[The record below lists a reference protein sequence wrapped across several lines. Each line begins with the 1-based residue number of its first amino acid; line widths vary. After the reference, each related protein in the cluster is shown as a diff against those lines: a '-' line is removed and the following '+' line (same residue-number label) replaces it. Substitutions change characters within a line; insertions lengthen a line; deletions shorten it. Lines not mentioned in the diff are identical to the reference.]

1 MRRFV
6 QEFPGILVSPA
17 PASEVEEPRIKG
29 VHEFAVSPAPASQ
42 VKEPRIAGV
51 EELRITGFLYPEV
64 WRPIP
69 ASHAPPQNIPAR
81 EKFSPGPWDWTSFFV
96 GAGVGLFIGLP
107 LGREILKAG
116 MRLTEREIR
125 ERIER
130 VGR

>member
-81 EKFSPGPWDWTSFFV
+81 EKFSPDPDWPSFFV
-96 GAGVGLFIGLP
+96 GLGLGIFIGLP
-107 LGREILKAG
+107 IGRAIMGAG
-116 MRLTEREIR
+116 ARAAEEAIR
-125 ERIER
+125 RRIER
-130 VGR
+130 Y